1 MLFRWKN
8 IHQGK
13 YTPAVIAN
21 TEQLGYRQRE
31 KKITKKRNKLKQKKM
46 KNLAMRNSG
55 LIGLKSIFKNI
66 NKKAKLKT

>member
-13 YTPAVIAN
+13 YTPAVISN

-46 KNLAMRNSG
+46 KYLAQ
-55 LIGLKSIFKNI
+55 
-66 NKKAKLKT
+66 